1 MKAALNRG
9 LITALGI
16 ALFTLLQGCVVGG
29 GGGYYEGGGGVDV
42 SYDADYYEPYGYEY
56 GGLGRR
62 AAVTNVPMEEEELR
76 LLTARL
82 RHRAPCLRFPAVR
95 ARAEYSSSLH
105 GARSRSA
112 PGALVRGAPAQG

>member
-56 GGLGRR
+56 GGWGRGYWVGPPRGGDHRPDGGGR
-62 AAVTNVPMEEEELR
+62 AAPAYR
-76 LLTARL
+76 PA
-82 RHRAPCLRFPAVR
+82 APSRSMP
-95 ARAEYSSSLH
+95 SIPS
-105 GARSRSA
+105 RSRS
-112 PGALVRGAPAQG
+112 R